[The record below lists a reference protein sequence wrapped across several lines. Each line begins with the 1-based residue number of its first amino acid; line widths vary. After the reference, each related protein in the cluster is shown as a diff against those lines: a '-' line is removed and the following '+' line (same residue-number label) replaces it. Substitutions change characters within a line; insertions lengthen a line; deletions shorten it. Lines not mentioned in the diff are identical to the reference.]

1 MVEEILGVV
10 YDVDPLSSKVPPVD
24 SEYQSMVS
32 PVPGVAE
39 MATVPVPQREALVAV
54 GADGGNG

>member
-1 MVEEILGVV
+1 M

-39 MATVPVPQREALVAV
+39 IATVPAPQRDALVGAD

>member
-1 MVEEILGVV
+1 MYE
-10 YDVDPLSSKVPPVD
+10 VDPLSSKVPPVD

-39 MATVPVPQREALVAV
+39 IATVPAPQRDALPAD

>member
-10 YDVDPLSSKVPPVD
+10 YDVDPLASKFPPVA

-39 MATVPVPQREALVAV
+39 IATVPAPQRDALP
-54 GADGGNG
+54 ADGGNG